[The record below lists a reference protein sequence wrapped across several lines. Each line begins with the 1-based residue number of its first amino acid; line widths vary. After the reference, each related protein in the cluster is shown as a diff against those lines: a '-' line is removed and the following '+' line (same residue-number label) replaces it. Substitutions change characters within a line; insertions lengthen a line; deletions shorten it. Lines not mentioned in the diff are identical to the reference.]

1 MHYERTWCTSVYKN
15 QLVDK
20 MVIRRDILKRINL
33 YWKINFDFTNI
44 LTAIAAVLGTL
55 PYHELCKN
63 NMKSLEK
70 NTRSVSYFFILPHF
84 ISETKI
90 ANLISSIF
98 SKTFSEEKKISKNSC
113 YQTFVPIMI
122 LYENPEINVIFFYIV
137 LFFIWLDK
145 KRVDFLLALINPR

>member
-1 MHYERTWCTSVYKN
+1 MIKDTVWKLSTCSEKLVSTSQIFWLRFV
-15 QLVDK
+15 
-20 MVIRRDILKRINL
+20 
-33 YWKINFDFTNI
+33 
-44 LTAIAAVLGTL
+44 AVLGTL

-63 NMKSLEK
+63 NMKSLEP
-70 NTRSVSYFFILPHF
+70 NTRSVSYFFIWLLF
-84 ISETKI
+84 CETKI

-145 KRVDFLLALINPR
+145 KNVDFLLALINPR